1 MSPTRSPAATR
12 SSASRRWITQAE
24 AADRLGV
31 TDRTIRNLIARGDL
45 TGYRL
50 GRRTIRL
57 DINEVDGCLR
67 PIPTAGGAA

>member
-1 MSPTRSPAATR
+1 MPKL
-12 SSASRRWITQAE
+12 SAPSRRWITQAE

-45 TGYRL
+45 TGYKL
-50 GRRTIRL
+50 GGSTRARVRL
-57 DINEVDGCLR
+57 DVNEVDACLR

>member
-1 MSPTRSPAATR
+1 MPKHH
-12 SSASRRWITQAE
+12 SRRWISQLE
-24 AADRLGV
+24 AAERLGV

-57 DINEVDGCLR
+57 DVDEVDACLR
-67 PIPTAGGAA
+67 PIPTAGGAR

>member
-1 MSPTRSPAATR
+1 MPKTKSVP
-12 SSASRRWITQAE
+12 RRWITQAE

-50 GRRTIRL
+50 GKRTIRL
-57 DINEVDGCLR
+57 DVNEVDQCLR
-67 PIPTAGGAA
+67 PIPAAGGAA

>member
-1 MSPTRSPAATR
+1 MREKKSPA
-12 SSASRRWITQAE
+12 RRWITQAE

-50 GRRTIRL
+50 GQRAIRL
-57 DINEVDGCLR
+57 DVNEVDGCLK
-67 PIPTAGGAA
+67 PIPATGGVA

>member
-1 MSPTRSPAATR
+1 MPRQSQPP
-12 SSASRRWITQAE
+12 SRRWITQSE

-31 TDRTIRNLIARGDL
+31 TDRTIRNLIARGEL

-57 DINEVDGCLR
+57 DANEVDACLR
-67 PIPTAGGAA
+67 PIPSAGGAA